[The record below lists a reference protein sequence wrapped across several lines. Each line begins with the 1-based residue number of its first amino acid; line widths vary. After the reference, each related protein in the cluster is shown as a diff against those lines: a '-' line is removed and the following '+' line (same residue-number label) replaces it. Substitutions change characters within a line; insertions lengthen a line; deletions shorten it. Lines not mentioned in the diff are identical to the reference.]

1 MTSQPFKQILRFQYE
16 KSCIFRN
23 FFCSVNWKLF
33 FIFPNF
39 RPLTKEELAQRHEE
53 AKQRLAQRQKGQ
65 LENQENQTLE
75 TAKPSTAE
83 VEENDNSK
91 ETRNHDEEVFVAF
104 ARIFSGKLKR
114 GAKLY
119 VLGPKYDPN
128 VKDDVAKIC
137 HLETESGETDA
148 TERLVSS
155 KTQTISY
162 SK

>member
-1 MTSQPFKQILRFQYE
+1 MAI
-16 KSCIFRN
+16 IFYFSN
-23 FFCSVNWKLF
+23 L
-33 FIFPNF
+33 
-39 RPLTKEELAQRHEE
+39 RPLTKEELAQRHKE

-65 LENQENQTLE
+65 LENQENQTLGA
-75 TAKPSTAE
+75 AKSSTAE
-83 VEENDNSK
+83 IEESDNSK
-91 ETRNHDEEVFVAF
+91 EAETNDEESFVAF

-128 VKDDVAKIC
+128 VKDDVAKIVD
-137 HLETESGETDA
+137 LKTETGETKG

-155 KTQTISY
+155 NTLTASY

>member
-1 MTSQPFKQILRFQYE
+1 MAI
-16 KSCIFRN
+16 IFYFSN
-23 FFCSVNWKLF
+23 L
-33 FIFPNF
+33 

-65 LENQENQTLE
+65 LENQENQMLG
-75 TAKPSTAE
+75 TAKSSTAE
-83 VEENDNSK
+83 IEESDNSK
-91 ETRNHDEEVFVAF
+91 EAETNDEESFVAF

-128 VKDDVAKIC
+128 VKDDVAKIVD
-137 HLETESGETDA
+137 LKTETGETKA

-155 KTQTISY
+155 NTLTASY

>member
-1 MTSQPFKQILRFQYE
+1 MAI
-16 KSCIFRN
+16 IFYFSN
-23 FFCSVNWKLF
+23 L
-33 FIFPNF
+33 

-65 LENQENQTLE
+65 LENQENQMLG
-75 TAKPSTAE
+75 TAKSSTAE
-83 VEENDNSK
+83 IEESDNSK
-91 ETRNHDEEVFVAF
+91 EAETNDEESFVAF

-128 VKDDVAKIC
+128 VKDDVAKIVD
-137 HLETESGETDA
+137 LETETEETKA
-148 TERLVSS
+148 AERLVSS
-155 KTQTISY
+155 NILTASY

>member
-1 MTSQPFKQILRFQYE
+1 MAI
-16 KSCIFRN
+16 IFYFSN
-23 FFCSVNWKLF
+23 L
-33 FIFPNF
+33 

-65 LENQENQTLE
+65 LENQENQMLG
-75 TAKPSTAE
+75 TAKSSTAE
-83 VEENDNSK
+83 IEESDNSK
-91 ETRNHDEEVFVAF
+91 EAETNDEESFVAF

-128 VKDDVAKIC
+128 VKDDVAKIVD
-137 HLETESGETDA
+137 LETETEETKA

-155 KTQTISY
+155 NPLTASY

>member
-1 MTSQPFKQILRFQYE
+1 MAI
-16 KSCIFRN
+16 IFYFSN
-23 FFCSVNWKLF
+23 L
-33 FIFPNF
+33 

-65 LENQENQTLE
+65 LENQENQMLG
-75 TAKPSTAE
+75 TAKSSTAE
-83 VEENDNSK
+83 IEESDNSK
-91 ETRNHDEEVFVAF
+91 EAETNDEESFVAF

-128 VKDDVAKIC
+128 VKDDVAKIVD
-137 HLETESGETDA
+137 LETETEETKA
-148 TERLVSS
+148 AERLVSS
-155 KTQTISY
+155 NTLTASY